1 MQAQGQ
7 QLHELPK
14 PKTERN
20 IMNETPIHLTR
31 EDHARLRLLV
41 TTVLHTATNSTLA
54 KLRDE
59 LDRAF
64 VLESNAQRE
73 GLVTLDSRVEFEDL
87 STGEIEDYT
96 ITFPDRANVDEK
108 RLSILAPIG
117 TALIGY
123 REGDVVSWETPGGV
137 RRLKIRQVT
146 QPAATPADL
155 VSSASP
161 SWAAGRQPEVAQN

>member
-1 MQAQGQ
+1 
-7 QLHELPK
+7 
-14 PKTERN
+14 
-20 IMNETPIHLTR
+20 MNETPIHLTR
-31 EDHARLRLLV
+31 EDYDRLRLLV
-41 TTVLHTATNSTLA
+41 TTALYTTTHATLA

-64 VLESNAQRE
+64 VLESDAQRE
-73 GLVTLDSRVEFEDL
+73 GLVTLESRVKFEDL
-87 STGEIEDYT
+87 TTGEVEDYT
-96 ITFPDRANVDEK
+96 LTFPDRANVDEK

-146 QPAATPADL
+146 QPAPTRADL
-155 VSSASP
+155 VSSTSPSASP
-161 SWAAGRQPEVAQN
+161 GGQREVAQT